1 MAKKQETKIEV
12 EEPQIEEIV
21 VETAPVVEQP
31 KTRERVKPKDEW
43 EIKDRIYLLKD
54 GKKPLSRSI
63 KSANIYYFDEEKGYE
78 RELKYCQNQKTP
90 FVDEMKGD
98 QRLEHI
104 VFRSGS
110 LFVEKEKTTLQ
121 KLLSLY
127 HPHRDQIYEEY
138 KPAKLAEDEIDILEM
153 QVDALTAARN
163 IDIDMAEAIM
173 RVEKGYEREIKYCEN
188 QRTPFVDEMKGD
200 QRLSHIIFR
209 SGALFVP
216 KNKTVLQKML
226 SLYHPHKDKIYYE
239 WQPAKKAAD
248 QIEVLNLEVDAL
260 VAARSVEIDMAEA
273 IMRAEVGSKVDT
285 LSSKE
290 LRRDLLVFAK
300 KNPKLFLELADD
312 ENVMLR
318 NFGIKAVEDGI
329 LRLSSD
335 QRNFLWGSNGRKLM
349 VIPFDE
355 HPYTALAHW
364 FKTDEG
370 MEIYSNIEK
379 RLNQ

>member
-1 MAKKQETKIEV
+1 MAKKQETKKVEV
-12 EEPQIEEIV
+12 EKPQIKEEVV
-21 VETAPVVEQP
+21 VETPPVVEQP
-31 KTRERVKPKDEW
+31 TVRERVKPKNEW
-43 EIKDRIYLLKD
+43 EVKDRLYILKG

-78 RELKYCQNQKTP
+78 RELKYCQNQKTS

-104 VFRSGS
+104 VFRSGN
-110 LFVEKEKTTLQ
+110 LLVEKEKVTLQ

-127 HPHRDQIYEEY
+127 HPHRDNIYEEY
-138 KPAKLAEDEIDILEM
+138 KPAALAEEEIDILEM

-173 RVEKGYEREIKYCEN
+173 RVEKG
-188 QRTPFVDEMKGD
+188 
-200 QRLSHIIFR
+200 
-209 SGALFVP
+209 
-216 KNKTVLQKML
+216 
-226 SLYHPHKDKIYYE
+226 
-239 WQPAKKAAD
+239 
-248 QIEVLNLEVDAL
+248 
-260 VAARSVEIDMAEA
+260 
-273 IMRAEVGSKVDT
+273 SKVSK

-290 LRRDLLVFAK
+290 LRRDLLVFARN
-300 KNPKLFLELADD
+300 NPKLFLELADD

-318 NFGIKAVEDGI
+318 NFGIRAVEAGI
-329 LRLSSD
+329 LRLSTD